1 MNQSTFKYAHCC
13 SSGVPRG
20 NNATVLCK
28 SQESQFGN
36 FQNEMNSFQKQ
47 SRFLN
52 PTKVPFLENLF
63 ERFHQKVGK
72 LKNPEI

>member
-1 MNQSTFKYAHCC
+1 M
-13 SSGVPRG
+13 
-20 NNATVLCK
+20 VLAV
-28 SQESQFGN
+28 SPEGIMQQFCVSHKN

-72 LKNPEI
+72 LKNHEI

>member
-1 MNQSTFKYAHCC
+1 
-13 SSGVPRG
+13 
-20 NNATVLCK
+20 
-28 SQESQFGN
+28 
-36 FQNEMNSFQKQ
+36 MNSFQKQ

-72 LKNPEI
+72 LKNHEKEIFPMSPEVIQHFDKENQ